1 MNTDI
6 NKIIKRTANFTASE
20 IDVLITLVKKYKSV
34 IKCMKTDTVNAKMK
48 KDAWIKIQNEFN
60 CQLPETPR
68 TAIILKNKYENVK
81 RNVKKQYAEEK
92 TFSRGTGGGPTK
104 VFQGTSITST
114 VGEILQT
121 RMTGETSIYDSDTS
135 NLQYCNAELETVTLE
150 HQFIELV
157 HVSNGDDNDIV
168 TLMFSDIDPVNESTT
183 REQYNGQSQFSATKR
198 DWTTYFPADLKSS
211 WASTRASLSEEQ
223 KSAFTEHHKLKM
235 HLKQE
240 KHNLELQMMTKK
252 HKIEI
257 ENLKLTNDILK
268 MQKEAEKVKYSNIN
282 I

>member
-1 MNTDI
+1 
-6 NKIIKRTANFTASE
+6 
-20 IDVLITLVKKYKSV
+20 
-34 IKCMKTDTVNAKMK
+34 MK

-104 VFQGTSITST
+104 VFQGTSITSA

-150 HQFIELV
+150 HQYIEPV

-183 REQYNGQSQFSATKR
+183 RGEFN
-198 DWTTYFPADLKSS
+198 
-211 WASTRASLSEEQ
+211 
-223 KSAFTEHHKLKM
+223 
-235 HLKQE
+235 
-240 KHNLELQMMTKK
+240 
-252 HKIEI
+252 
-257 ENLKLTNDILK
+257 
-268 MQKEAEKVKYSNIN
+268 
-282 I
+282 